1 MGCQSSPLGELGPN
15 PGWDFW
21 DNEFGKIVRTHA
33 VGPPTLSSARWL
45 RVGGRCWSGRVGLV
59 GGRQAGR
66 ARALHCTCG
75 EVVELELSKV
85 SRRPTGA
92 GRRKGAGR
100 DRGHPATARW
110 SGPSSVWPPAVVR
123 SVPDPPGHAHVDR
136 TAMQV
141 TWTCRM
147 HEGEVATEVEGEH
160 AVPAEQQA
168 RHVIVGRYD
177 EPPVLS
183 LLPVLQSS
191 SFSPTC
197 LPFLSFLP
205 VLPSLPVL
213 ASLP

>member
-1 MGCQSSPLGELGPN
+1 
-15 PGWDFW
+15 
-21 DNEFGKIVRTHA
+21 
-33 VGPPTLSSARWL
+33 
-45 RVGGRCWSGRVGLV
+45 
-59 GGRQAGR
+59 
-66 ARALHCTCG
+66 
-75 EVVELELSKV
+75 
-85 SRRPTGA
+85 
-92 GRRKGAGR
+92 
-100 DRGHPATARW
+100 
-110 SGPSSVWPPAVVR
+110 
-123 SVPDPPGHAHVDR
+123 
-136 TAMQV
+136 
-141 TWTCRM
+141 M

-205 VLPSLPVL
+205 VLPSLSVL